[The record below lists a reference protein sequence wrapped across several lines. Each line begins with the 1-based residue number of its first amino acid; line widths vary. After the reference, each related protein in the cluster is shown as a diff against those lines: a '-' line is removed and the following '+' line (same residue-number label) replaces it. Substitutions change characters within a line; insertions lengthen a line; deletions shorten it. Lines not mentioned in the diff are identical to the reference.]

1 MLILR
6 FAKKPAKVR
15 KLNEFDIQI
24 ATLSNN
30 VHEFTF
36 VLDNDFLALFDQSII
51 NGGLLNAR
59 VVLDKTDLLL
69 QFEIK
74 ITGLVNVTCD
84 RSLDEFDYPI
94 EIDEL
99 LLVRYGAVETELD
112 DNVLQIVPGTQT
124 INLAQHLFDYIG
136 LAIPM
141 KKLHPRFYEIDEDP
155 EADSILIYSSK
166 GAGTEDTDDSDDDD
180 STPGDPRWDALKKLK

>member
-15 KLNEFDIQI
+15 KLNEFDIQV
-24 ATLSNN
+24 ATLRNK
-30 VHEFTF
+30 VHEFNF
-36 VLDNDFLALFDQSII
+36 VLDNDFFALFDQNLI
-51 NGGLLNAR
+51 NGGLLNAQ

-69 QFEIK
+69 QFEFK
-74 ITGLVNVTCD
+74 ITGTVRVTCD

-94 EIDEL
+94 QIDEL

-112 DNVLQIVPGTQT
+112 DNVLQIVPGTQS

-136 LAIPM
+136 LAVPM

-155 EADSILIYSSK
+155 EAEHILIYSSG
-166 GAGTEDTDDSDDDD
+166 GAGNDDADGSDDD
-180 STPGDPRWDALKKLK
+180 TAGDPRWDALKKLK